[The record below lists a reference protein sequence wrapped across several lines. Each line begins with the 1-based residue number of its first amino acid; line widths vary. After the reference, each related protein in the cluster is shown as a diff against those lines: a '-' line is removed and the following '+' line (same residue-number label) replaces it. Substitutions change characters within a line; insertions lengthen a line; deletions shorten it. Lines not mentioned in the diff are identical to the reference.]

1 MIETLLISHDLKIA
15 LEETIQ
21 AHADRHQ
28 RGKVDL
34 EKMISV
40 LGEIGSDFLAKVPEL
55 DQRRALYWTM
65 INGLIGAL
73 RWKAENRA
81 ERVIGNE

>member
-1 MIETLLISHDLKIA
+1 MIEIPLISHDLKIA

-34 EKMISV
+34 EKMLSV
-40 LGEIGSDFLAKVPEL
+40 LGEIGSEFLAEVPEL
-55 DQRRALYWTM
+55 DQRRALLTM